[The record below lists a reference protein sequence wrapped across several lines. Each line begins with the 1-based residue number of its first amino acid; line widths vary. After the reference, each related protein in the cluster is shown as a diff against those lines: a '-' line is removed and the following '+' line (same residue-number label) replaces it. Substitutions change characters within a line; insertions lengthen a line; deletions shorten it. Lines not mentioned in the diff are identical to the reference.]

1 MYLCIT
7 GLLTGYMTLVYSG
20 YLKICWQIF
29 IIYLMF
35 KCNNEKRPSNKRI
48 SKPFMRSNDDQ
59 LANKMLT
66 WINVLPFR
74 IHKLVLSLRLLIKFT
89 FLLILPEITPFYVL
103 YLQTNKSY
111 SARLVLWQEPPR
123 CLSFTLDYI
132 MDVLVSSM
140 YPRSNQ
146 TFATKLK
153 FWRDISVITKLQGD
167 FCHYIL
173 TRTLNFLGNRSL
185 TRTLTLFYYFDG
197 IVVMITSGKTQ
208 KRREPDQLPFPLRL
222 KLPVYVRKAIVLSNT
237 TTWF

>member
-7 GLLTGYMTLVYSG
+7 GLFTGYMTLVYNG

-153 FWRDISVITKLQGD
+153 FWRDISVITKLQGN
-167 FCHYIL
+167 FWHYIL
-173 TRTLNFLGNRSL
+173 TRTLNFLGNRSKFNAYAHFVL
-185 TRTLTLFYYFDG
+185 LLWRHSCDDHFREDPKTSRTRS
-197 IVVMITSGKTQ
+197 TSVSASIKVTS
-208 KRREPDQLPFPLRL
+208 LR
-222 KLPVYVRKAIVLSNT
+222 KKGDCFV
-237 TTWF
+237 